1 MQNERDV
8 VEWRGCLHQHLRE
21 WSRDHADHFPI
32 TWVGDRLHLADHADD
47 RKPRTRPVESTP
59 TDALADRR
67 LVRPK
72 AFRDALTDDA
82 NERCVGAIALEEIA
96 TLQQGLAGALEV
108 SGHGHTRVC
117 RVNAS
122 WLRSGCTFRVE

>member
-47 RKPRTRPVESTP
+47 REPRTRAVESTP

-67 LVRPK
+67 LARPK
-72 AFRDALTDDA
+72 AFCDILTDDS
-82 NERCVGAIALEEIA
+82 NERCVAAIALEEVA
-96 TLQQGLAGALEV
+96 ALQP
-108 SGHGHTRVC
+108 R
-117 RVNAS
+117 
-122 WLRSGCTFRVE
+122 

>member
-1 MQNERDV
+1 LHNERDV
-8 VEWRGCLHQHLRE
+8 VEWRGCLQQHLRE

-32 TWVGDRLHLADHADD
+32 TRVGDRLHLADHADD

-59 TDALADRR
+59 ADALAERR

-72 AFRDALTDDA
+72 AFCDILTDDA
-82 NERCVGAIALEEIA
+82 NERCVGAIALEEVA
-96 TLQQGLAGALEV
+96 ALQQRLADALEI
-108 SGHGHTRVC
+108 SGHRHTRVC

-122 WLRSGCTFRVE
+122 WL

>member
-8 VEWRGCLHQHLRE
+8 VEWRGCLHEHLRE

-32 TWVGDRLHLADHADD
+32 TRVGDRLHVADYTDD
-47 RKPRTRPVESTP
+47 GEPRTRAVESTP

-72 AFRDALTDDA
+72 ASRDTLTDDA
-82 NERCVGAIALEEIA
+82 NERRVGTIDPEEIA
-96 TLQQGLAGALEV
+96 TLQQRLADALEV
-108 SGHGHTRVC
+108 SGHGHARAC
-117 RVNAS
+117 RANVS
-122 WLRSGCTFRVE
+122 SLSSG